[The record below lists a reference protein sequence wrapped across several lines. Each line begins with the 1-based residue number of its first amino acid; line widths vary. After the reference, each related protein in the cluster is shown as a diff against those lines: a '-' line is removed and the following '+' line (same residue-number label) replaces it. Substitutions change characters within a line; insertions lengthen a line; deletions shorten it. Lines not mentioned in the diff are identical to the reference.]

1 VVSANPARNAAN
13 GNLVRAA
20 TANREVMIVLLETK
34 VATVNRAP
42 TEVSARLVKA
52 VNGNPAK
59 NEVNG
64 LRAAKAMNASPERKR
79 GTTPVGRSA
88 ANVLPGRN
96 QVSARL
102 VKVNGNLVK
111 AITNLEPRVESVPPE
126 VNAANVSQDPR
137 TVNARHRR
145 SVRRAPPQ
153 TKAASAN
160 NVAAG
165 AVKLLASFHSKG

>member
-13 GNLVRAA
+13 GNLVKAA

-34 VATVNRAP
+34 VANANRVPTV
-42 TEVSARLVKA
+42 VSARLVKA
-52 VNGNPAK
+52 
-59 NEVNG
+59 VNG
-64 LRAAKAMNASPERKR
+64 LRAAKAMNAHPERKR
-79 GTTPVGRSA
+79 GTVPAGRSV